1 MKKCGNCQAA
11 LYCSKTCQRQHW
23 SSFHKRVCQ
32 KGYDEFTEKRMRTV
46 QRYENAGSRPRCMLD
61 DFITFEE
68 AQQNPNDH
76 VVIKQI
82 QDYHAWVVDEKNEIH
97 DYPVT
102 QIGRDCLKWTEDVVY
117 RPWDIEHVSVAYPAI
132 VDLQNRT
139 SSYIL
144 QVVPLTHEQKI
155 EMIQSNSFPINN
167 CLARATTMR
176 DINPRKYALVIG
188 SLGFRQEDGSIFWEF
203 G

>member
-1 MKKCGNCQAA
+1 
-11 LYCSKTCQRQHW
+11 
-23 SSFHKRVCQ
+23 
-32 KGYDEFTEKRMRTV
+32 MRTV

-68 AQQNPNDH
+68 AQQNPNDY

-102 QIGRDCLKWTEDVVY
+102 QIGRNCLKWTEDVVY

-132 VDLQNRT
+132 LELQN
-139 SSYIL
+139 SSSTY
-144 QVVPLTHEQKI
+144 VFEVEPLSHEQKS

-167 CLARATTMR
+167 CLARATTLR

-188 SLGFRQEDGSIFWEF
+188 SLGFRQEDGSIYWEF